1 MQEISVSRLK
11 DWLDGP
17 AEKPLV
23 LDVREGWEIGV
34 CRIEPSVAIPMR
46 EVSSRLG
53 ELDKDAEIAVLC
65 HHGVRSRF
73 VAQFLE
79 SHGFT
84 RVYNVTGGIDR
95 WAREL
100 DPAMQTY

>member
-1 MQEISVSRLK
+1 MQEISVSQLK
-11 DWLDGP
+11 EWLQGP
-17 AEKPLV
+17 AENPLV
-23 LDVREGWEIGV
+23 LDVREPWEITL

-46 EVSSRLG
+46 EISARLA
-53 ELDKDAEIAVLC
+53 ELDPDGEIAVLC

-73 VAQFLE
+73 VAQFLD
-79 SHGFT
+79 SQGFK

-95 WAREL
+95 WAREQ